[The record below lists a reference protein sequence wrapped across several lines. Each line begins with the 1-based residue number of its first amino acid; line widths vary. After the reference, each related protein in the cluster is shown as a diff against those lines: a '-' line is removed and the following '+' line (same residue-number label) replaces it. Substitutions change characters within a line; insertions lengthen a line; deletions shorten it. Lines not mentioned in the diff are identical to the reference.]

1 MGHARRVA
9 RACGG
14 YSMLW
19 RSIRQILIF
28 VRPRDIMKAWHF
40 LRVVGI
46 IKALALSPVIF
57 RSIFGSF
64 TILRV
69 MISWLNKGWGG
80 AFNFILRRKAPLRD
94 REVKVDAV
102 RSLRKQAKLKL

>member
-1 MGHARRVA
+1 
-9 RACGG
+9 
-14 YSMLW
+14 MLW

-28 VRPRDIMKAWHF
+28 VRPRDIVSFRLLLRRRPDLRRQMKAWHF

-69 MISWLNKGWGG
+69 MISWLNKV
-80 AFNFILRRKAPLRD
+80 I
-94 REVKVDAV
+94 V
-102 RSLRKQAKLKL
+102 RLVV